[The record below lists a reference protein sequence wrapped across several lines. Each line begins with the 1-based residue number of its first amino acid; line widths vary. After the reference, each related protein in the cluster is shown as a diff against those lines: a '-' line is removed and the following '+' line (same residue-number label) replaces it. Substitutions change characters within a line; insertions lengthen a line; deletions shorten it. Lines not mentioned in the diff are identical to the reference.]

1 MFRRGTIMDPKQQII
16 DAILEKAP
24 SDAAIEVE
32 LPSENR
38 AYTLSNDGAPITLRP
53 MTFEDEKALVSANP
67 TEDPMNLILER
78 CTENIRVMDLLQMDK
93 LYLIMKLR
101 EISYGDDYDVLLIC
115 PDCKAENPTTVKLSE
130 LPVFPV
136 PDDFTDPIKVH
147 LKGIDKD
154 CEVRLPR
161 VRDTKHLE
169 DSENIL
175 EGLWRFVVSIDG
187 HTDKSIIHPVVEQLP
202 LADIKRI
209 MKAMNLPYGIQNQ
222 AKLVCSNCGGANVVD
237 LPIGANFFDAN

>member
-1 MFRRGTIMDPKQQII
+1 MDAKQDII
-16 DAILEKAP
+16 NAILEKAP

-38 AYTLSNDGAPITLRP
+38 AYRLENEGAPITLRP
-53 MTFEDEKALVSANP
+53 MTFEDEKALINASP
-67 TEDPMNLILER
+67 GDDPMNLILDR

-115 PDCKAENPTTVKLSE
+115 PDCKGENPTSVKLSE
-130 LPVFPV
+130 LPVYPV
-136 PDDFTDPIKVH
+136 PDDFSDPVEVH
-147 LKGIDKD
+147 LKGIDKM
-154 CEVRLPR
+154 CKVRLPR
-161 VRDTKHLE
+161 VRDTKMFE
-169 DSENIL
+169 SGVDAVD
-175 EGLWRFVVSIDG
+175 GLWRFVAEIDG
-187 HTDKSIIHPVVEQLP
+187 HTDKSIIHPVVEGLP

-209 MKAMNLPYGIQNQ
+209 MNAMNLPYGIQTQ
-222 AKLVCSNCGGANVVD
+222 AKLVCKHCGGANVVE